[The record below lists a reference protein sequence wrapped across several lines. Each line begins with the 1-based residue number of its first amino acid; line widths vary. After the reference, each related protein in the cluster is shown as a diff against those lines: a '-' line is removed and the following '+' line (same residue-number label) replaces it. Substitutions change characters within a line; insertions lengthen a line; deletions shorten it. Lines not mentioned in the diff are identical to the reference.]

1 MDPQKGYI
9 KVSEAVRKEERSLGV
24 SAASADPARDAL
36 PMGEGGWQTSGVGAV
51 SFVLWESIFAR

>member
-24 SAASADPARDAL
+24 PAASADPARDAL
-36 PMGEGGWQTSGVGAV
+36 PWEKVGGRPQV
-51 SFVLWESIFAR
+51 